1 MESYYLNNKKTVG
14 KSTQGGIKMNTMRN
28 NKGEAGNELVQ
39 FLLGLGML
47 VCGVWFFLSKM
58 TVGFHGLGT
67 YYWGSTYLGRVPTG
81 AIFVPLILGIILLF
95 YKPNVFAK
103 IVTFLGAL
111 IIIASVILAL
121 KIDFATTRGYE
132 FVVMLVL
139 MFGGL
144 GLLVRVL
151 LKKPATADT
160 AKKTQE

>member
-1 MESYYLNNKKTVG
+1 MRMNK
-14 KSTQGGIKMNTMRN
+14 MRN

-39 FLLGLGML
+39 FLMGLGML
-47 VCGVWFFLSKM
+47 ACGVWFFLSKM
-58 TVGFHGLGT
+58 TVGFHGLGN

-95 YKPNVFAK
+95 YKPNIFAK

-151 LKKPATADT
+151 LKKPETP
-160 AKKTQE
+160 KKEKE

>member
-1 MESYYLNNKKTVG
+1 
-14 KSTQGGIKMNTMRN
+14 
-28 NKGEAGNELVQ
+28 
-39 FLLGLGML
+39 ML